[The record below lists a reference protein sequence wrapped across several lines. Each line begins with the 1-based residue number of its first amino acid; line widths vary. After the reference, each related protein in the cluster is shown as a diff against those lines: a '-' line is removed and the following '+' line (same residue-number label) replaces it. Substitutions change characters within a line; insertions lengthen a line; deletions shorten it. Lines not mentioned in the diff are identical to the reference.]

1 MNQLPTPKSFDSPS
15 PKDCK
20 DQDEQHPPPPPPTQQ
35 QQHIYIQETPEE
47 RLYRISKLLEA
58 MSIADVDAV
67 NNRDW
72 SPSSALFKNKATYW
86 EASTTAALS
95 VRKLSVQGFVDS
107 IKKKVAMSPDF
118 KLRIIDFTT
127 TVDEGKGRAEIFA
140 NMEVTGDWSGVA
152 QRNVTHLEYHLIDGR
167 WLHVSHRT
175 MPGMDPMSLSFE

>member
-1 MNQLPTPKSFDSPS
+1 
-15 PKDCK
+15 
-20 DQDEQHPPPPPPTQQ
+20 
-35 QQHIYIQETPEE
+35 
-47 RLYRISKLLEA
+47 

-72 SPSSALFKNKATYW
+72 GPSSALFQNKATYW

-107 IKKKVAMSPDF
+107 IKKKVEMCPDF

-127 TVDEGKGRAEIFA
+127 TVNEGKGRAEIFA

-152 QRNVTHLEYHLIDGR
+152 QRNVTHLEYHLIEGK
-167 WLHVSHRT
+167 WLHAERTGLEFPEECGTGGMSTIRTRIRAVQHLCRSAQMLVASKWHRC
-175 MPGMDPMSLSFE
+175 PVAAKGALEKIKNERDEDHRHG